1 MVFLQG
7 KTVAVSGGFDPIHIG
22 HIRYIKEASKYGRV
36 IVFLNSD
43 EWLTAKKGKPFMSF
57 DERREILEAIKYV
70 YKVVPVIDKGNTVAE
85 KILMYRPD
93 YFAKG
98 GYRTLDNIPE
108 EEKKACQASNTK
120 ILTGIG
126 GGKGQSS
133 SWLIKRA
140 TNNAIV
146 C

>member
-43 EWLTAKKGKPFMSF
+43 QWLTAKKGKPFMSF
-57 DERREILEAIKYV
+57 DERKEILEAIKYV
-70 YKVVPVIDKGNTVAE
+70 HKVVPVIDKGNTVAE
-85 KILMYRPD
+85 TILMYRPD

-98 GYRTLDNIPE
+98 GDRILDNIPE
-108 EEKKACQASNTK
+108 EEKKVCHVSNTK

-126 GGKGQSS
+126 GGKVQSS

-140 TNNAIV
+140 TNNAIA